1 MRKLILMMNLL
12 PAIALANP
20 SMPDHPPRDHFGQPP
35 RHGFKE
41 HGDRMP
47 PFLLGIELSQKQ
59 RDDIKSLLQ
68 AQQATIEDS
77 WNKERT
83 AKQALQRL
91 SFSSEYSDAKA
102 TALIEESMSVHKEI
116 ALQKTRLDNAIFH
129 LLTADQQQTVQG
141 KLAELG
147 DY

>member
-12 PAIALANP
+12 PAIAMANP
-20 SMPDHPPRDHFGQPP
+20 SMPDHPPRDHHGKPP
-35 RHGFKE
+35 LHDFKD
-41 HGDRMP
+41 HGDRLP
-47 PFLLGIELSQKQ
+47 PFLQNIDLSEKQ
-59 RDDIKSLLQ
+59 REEIKSLAK

-83 AKQALQRL
+83 AKQALHRL

-102 TALIEESMSVHKEI
+102 KALIEESLSIHKDI
-116 ALQKTRLDNAIFH
+116 ALQKTRLDNAIFN

-141 KLAELG
+141 KLAELA
-147 DY
+147 D

>member
-20 SMPDHPPRDHFGQPP
+20 SMPDHPPRDHHGQAP
-35 RHGFKE
+35 RHGFKD

-47 PFLLGIELSQKQ
+47 PFLHGIDLSEKQ
-59 RDDIKSLLQ
+59 REDIKSLLQ
-68 AQQATIEDS
+68 TQQATIEDS

-83 AKQALQRL
+83 AKQALHRL
-91 SFSSEYSDAKA
+91 SFSSEYSDVKAK
-102 TALIEESMSVHKEI
+102 TLIEESLSVHKDI
-116 ALQKTRLDNAIFH
+116 ALQKTRLDNAIFN

-141 KLAELG
+141 KLAELA
-147 DY
+147 D